1 MLVLSISENKTIII
15 DLCSLFQLLCC
26 NQAGRY
32 SYPELLMSRVHGLK
46 LKGLVISLC
55 TQNDIDS
62 FQFRLL
68 TKLLKAE
75 RSPNPTDK
83 HCDGHCFCCFGKFL
97 ENSKVGNCL

>member
-15 DLCSLFQLLCC
+15 DLCSLFQLLYC

-62 FQFRLL
+62 FQFRLV
-68 TKLLKAE
+68 TKRFKAE
-75 RSPNPTDK
+75 ISPNPTDK
-83 HCDGHCFCCFGKFL
+83 HCDGHCFAVLVNF
-97 ENSKVGNCL
+97 